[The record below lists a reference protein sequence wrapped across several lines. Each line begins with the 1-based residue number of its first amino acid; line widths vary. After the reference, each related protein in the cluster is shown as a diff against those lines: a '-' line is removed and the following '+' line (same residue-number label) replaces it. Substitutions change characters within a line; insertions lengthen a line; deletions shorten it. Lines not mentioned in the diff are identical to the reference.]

1 MKGDVLCAVGGLAA
15 SLASLD
21 ASNILPGVL
30 RTENVSRHGPVSSH
44 GGWGRGGQ
52 GTQLAPLEKAQI

>member
-1 MKGDVLCAVGGLAA
+1 MKGAVLCAVGASAA

-30 RTENVSRHGPVSSH
+30 RTENVSRHGLVFSD
-44 GGWGRGGQ
+44 GGWGWGGQ
-52 GTQLAPLEKAQI
+52 GTQSAPLEKAQI